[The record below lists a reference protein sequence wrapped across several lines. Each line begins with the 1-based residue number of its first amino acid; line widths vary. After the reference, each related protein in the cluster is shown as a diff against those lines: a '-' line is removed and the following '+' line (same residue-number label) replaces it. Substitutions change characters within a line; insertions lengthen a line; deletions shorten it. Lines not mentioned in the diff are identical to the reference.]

1 VTECVHAPNIAS
13 LHESHADR
21 AQFWI
26 CSPPLQRQPLGP
38 PHPPSQSTIFPLAIH
53 YHGSLVTHSSDTMIA
68 QPLHGML
75 VPQVHAANCIAW
87 CGGRTCSL
95 CRIQS
100 ARAAWLC
107 PSTKQLAI
115 IGSTCHPPHTD
126 CRHLHVQKRCSS
138 CSTHSLWLCARRQSR
153 APQAARAFRTGHICH
168 SPQAHLHPRV
178 AACACDHSST
188 SRCVCEARVGRW
200 SSAMQP

>member
-13 LHESHADR
+13 LSSILDLQPTLAATASRPATPSKSKHHLP
-21 AQFWI
+21 I
-26 CSPPLQRQPLGP
+26 GHPLSWLFGDAFER
-38 PHPPSQSTIFPLAIH
+38 H
-53 YHGSLVTHSSDTMIA
+53 YDCAAVAWYACATSACT
-68 QPLHGML
+68 LH
-75 VPQVHAANCIAW
+75 CIAW